1 MYTLRTIHVALQISF
16 FGVLVPA
23 LAQTPSGDAERGKQL
38 YFDHACYS
46 CHGYQG
52 VGRRKL
58 ANDASGIMV
67 NEQVFLTYLRARAEQ
82 NPVLPAQ
89 NMPNY
94 AKESLPDE
102 DALDIYAYIRTF
114 NDDAPPVEDIPVLEA
129 ILAEKEKAAA
139 ASP

>member
-1 MYTLRTIHVALQISF
+1 MKYQWNVRISLQVALF
-16 FGVLVPA
+16 VMLVPA
-23 LAQTPSGDAERGKQL
+23 MAQTAGGDVERGKQL

-58 ANDASGIMV
+58 ADDASGIMA
-67 NEQVFLTYLRARAEQ
+67 NEQVFLSYLRARADQ

-94 AKESLPDE
+94 AKESLPDA

-114 NDDAPPVEDIPVLEA
+114 KDDAPAVEDIPLLET
-129 ILAEKEKAAA
+129 ILEEKEEAAGEQF
-139 ASP
+139 